1 MASKTGAVASMTG
14 FASASSPTPLGLLSV
29 EVRSVNSRFLDLSLR
44 VGDELRLFEP
54 MLREAVAGA
63 VARGKVELRL
73 WIQRHGQPPPP
84 RVNDEALREFAA
96 LAETL
101 RAAVPHAAPVS
112 VADMLAW
119 PGVVE
124 TPTVD
129 GEALR
134 GALQTTLDDALSAL
148 TASRQREGAA
158 LHAILTERCDAID
171 AIVAQMRPRVPE
183 ILAGLE
189 RKLAERLT
197 QALTPA
203 LEGGSVSREEIV
215 DRIRQEVTLYGLRA
229 DVDEEL
235 KRLATH
241 VAEVRRVLKAGGAVG
256 RRLDFL
262 MQELNR
268 EANTLGSK
276 ASAIDLTQAAV
287 ELKLAIEQMREQ
299 IQNLE

>member
-1 MASKTGAVASMTG
+1 MTG
-14 FASASSPTPLGLLSV
+14 FAMASRPSPLGLLTV
-29 EVRSVNSRFLDLSLR
+29 ELRSVNSRFLDLSLR
-44 VGDELRLFEP
+44 VGDELRSFEP
-54 MLREAVAGA
+54 MLRESIGSAI
-63 VARGKVELRL
+63 ARGKVDCRV
-73 WIQRHGQPPPP
+73 WIQRQQQLAA
-84 RVNDEALREFAA
+84 RINDDALAQFAA
-96 LAETL
+96 LAVRL
-101 RAAVPHAAPVS
+101 RQALPEARPVS

-119 PGVVE
+119 PGLVE
-124 TPTVD
+124 APAADSTALAD
-129 GEALR
+129 ALQAALDEALA
-134 GALQTTLDDALSAL
+134 ALQS
-148 TASRQREGAA
+148 SRRREGTA
-158 LHAILTERCDAID
+158 LRRVLLERCDAVD
-171 AIVAQMRPRVPE
+171 AIVVQLRPRVPE
-183 ILAGLE
+183 ILAALE
-189 RKLAERLT
+189 RKLSERLN

-203 LEGGSVSREEIV
+203 LAGGTVSREEIV

-241 VAEVRRVLKAGGAVG
+241 VTEVRRVLDAGGAVG

-287 ELKLAIEQMREQ
+287 ELKISIEQMREQ

>member
-1 MASKTGAVASMTG
+1 MTG
-14 FASASSPTPLGLLSV
+14 FASASRPTPLGLLSL
-29 EVRSVNSRFLDLSLR
+29 ELRSVNSRFLDLSLR
-44 VGDELRLFEP
+44 VADELRNFEP
-54 MLREAVAGA
+54 ILRESIGA
-63 VARGKVELRL
+63 AIARGKVDCRL
-73 WIQRHGQPPPP
+73 WIQRQTQPIAPRINDDALAQFVALATRLRQTLPDSQPP
-84 RVNDEALREFAA
+84 
-96 LAETL
+96 T
-101 RAAVPHAAPVS
+101 

-124 TPTVD
+124 TQPLD
-129 GEALR
+129 GEAL
-134 GALQTTLDDALSAL
+134 GNALQAALAEAIAAL
-148 TASRQREGAA
+148 QASRQREGEA
-158 LHAILTERCDAID
+158 LRRILVERCDAID
-171 AIVAQMRPRVPE
+171 AIAFSLRPRVPE
-183 ILAGLE
+183 ILAALE
-189 RKLAERLT
+189 RKLGERLN

-203 LEGGSVSREEIV
+203 LAGGSVSREEIV

-241 VAEVRRVLKAGGAVG
+241 VTEVRRVLDQGGAAG

>member
-1 MASKTGAVASMTG
+1 MTG
-14 FASASSPTPLGLLSV
+14 FATASRPSPLGLLTV
-29 EVRSVNSRFLDLSLR
+29 ELRSVNSRFLDLSLR
-44 VGDELRLFEP
+44 VGDELRSFEP
-54 MLREAVAGA
+54 MLRESIGGA
-63 VARGKVELRL
+63 IARGKVDCRV
-73 WIQRHGQPPPP
+73 WIQRQQQLAA
-84 RVNDEALREFAA
+84 RINDDALAQFAA
-96 LAETL
+96 LAVRL
-101 RAAVPHAAPVS
+101 RQALPEARPVS

-119 PGVVE
+119 PGLVE
-124 TPTVD
+124 APAADSTALAD
-129 GEALR
+129 ALQAALDEALA
-134 GALQTTLDDALSAL
+134 ALQS
-148 TASRQREGAA
+148 SRRREGTA
-158 LHAILTERCDAID
+158 LRRVLLERCDAVD
-171 AIVAQMRPRVPE
+171 AIVVQLRPRVPE
-183 ILAGLE
+183 ILAALE
-189 RKLAERLT
+189 RKLSERLN

-203 LEGGSVSREEIV
+203 LAGGTVSREEIV

-241 VAEVRRVLKAGGAVG
+241 VTEVRRVLDAGGAVG

-287 ELKLAIEQMREQ
+287 ELKISIEQMREQ

>member
-1 MASKTGAVASMTG
+1 MTG
-14 FASASSPTPLGLLSV
+14 FAVATRPTPLGLLSV
-29 EVRSVNSRFLDLSLR
+29 ELRSVNSRFLDVSLR
-44 VGDELRLFEP
+44 VADELRSFEP
-54 MLREAVAGA
+54 LLREAIGA
-63 VARGKVELRL
+63 AIARGKVDCRL
-73 WIQRHGQPPPP
+73 WVQRQAQAAAP
-84 RVNDEALREFAA
+84 RINDEALAQFAA
-96 LAETL
+96 IAAHLH
-101 RAAVPHAAPVS
+101 RAVPGAAPAS

-124 TPTVD
+124 SPAVD
-129 GEALR
+129 LDAVGTALGAALEEALAALR
-134 GALQTTLDDALSAL
+134 GT
-148 TASRQREGAA
+148 RQREGDA
-158 LHAILTERCDAID
+158 LRRILSERCDAID
-171 AIVAQMRPRVPE
+171 AIVANLRPRVPE
-183 ILAGLE
+183 ILAALE
-189 RKLAERLT
+189 KKLSERLG

-203 LEGGSVSREEIV
+203 LAGGTVSKEEIV

-241 VAEVRRVLKAGGAVG
+241 VTEVRRVLAAGGAVG

>member
-1 MASKTGAVASMTG
+1 MTG
-14 FASASSPTPLGLLSV
+14 FAAAARPTPLGVLSI
-29 EVRSVNSRFLDLSLR
+29 ELRSVNSRFLDLSLR
-44 VGDELRLFEP
+44 VADELRNFEP
-54 MLREAVAGA
+54 MLREAVGA
-63 VARGKVELRL
+63 AIARGKVDCRL
-73 WIQRHGQPPPP
+73 WVQRQSQPAAPQI
-84 RVNDEALREFAA
+84 NAEALRLFAQ
-96 LAETL
+96 LTDQL
-101 RAAVPHAAPVS
+101 RAAMPGAAPVT

-124 TPTVD
+124 TPALD
-129 GEALR
+129 NEALR
-134 GALQTTLDDALSAL
+134 ASLQSAMDEALKTLQASRRREGDAL
-148 TASRQREGAA
+148 RG
-158 LHAILTERCDAID
+158 ILLERCDAVD
-171 AIVAQMRPRVPE
+171 AIVVNLRPRVPE
-183 ILAGLE
+183 ILAHLE
-189 RKLAERLT
+189 KKLAERLN

-203 LEGGSVSREEIV
+203 LAGGTVSREEIV

-241 VAEVRRVLKAGGAVG
+241 VTEVRRVLEAGGAVG

>member
-1 MASKTGAVASMTG
+1 MTG
-14 FASASSPTPLGLLSV
+14 FAVAAQPTPLGLLSI
-29 EVRSVNSRFLDLSLR
+29 ELRSVNSRFLDLSLR
-44 VGDELRLFEP
+44 VGDELRSFEP
-54 MLREAVAGA
+54 MLREWIGTA
-63 VARGKVELRL
+63 VARGKVECRI
-73 WIQRHGQPPPP
+73 WVQRQAQAAAP
-84 RVNDEALREFAA
+84 RVNDQALRQFAA
-96 LAETL
+96 LAAQL
-101 RAAVPHAAPVS
+101 RAAVPDAVPVS

-124 TPTVD
+124 APAVD
-129 GEALR
+129 LDAVGSALAAALKDALAALQSTRQREGEALR
-134 GALQTTLDDALSAL
+134 
-148 TASRQREGAA
+148 R
-158 LHAILTERCDAID
+158 ILLERCDAID
-171 AIVAQMRPRVPE
+171 AIVANLRPRVPE
-183 ILAGLE
+183 ILAALE
-189 RKLAERLT
+189 KKLSERLA

-203 LEGGSVSREEIV
+203 LAGGTVSKEELI

-241 VAEVRRVLKAGGAVG
+241 VAEVQRVLTAGGAVG

-268 EANTLGSK
+268 EANTLGAK
-276 ASAIDLTQAAV
+276 ATAIDLTQAAV

>member
-1 MASKTGAVASMTG
+1 MTG
-14 FASASSPTPLGLLSV
+14 FAAAARPTPLGVLSV
-29 EVRSVNSRFLDLSLR
+29 ELRSVNSRFLDLSLR
-44 VGDELRLFEP
+44 VADELRNFEP
-54 MLREAVAGA
+54 MLREAVGA
-63 VARGKVELRL
+63 AIARGKVDCRL
-73 WIQRHGQPPPP
+73 WVQRQAQPSAPQ
-84 RVNDEALREFAA
+84 VNDEAVRQFAQ
-96 LAETL
+96 LTERL
-101 RAAVPHAAPVS
+101 RAAVPGAAPAT

-119 PGVVE
+119 PGLVE
-124 TPTVD
+124 TPALD
-129 GEALR
+129 NEALR
-134 GALQTTLDDALSAL
+134 SALQSALDEALKALQASRRREGDAL
-148 TASRQREGAA
+148 R
-158 LHAILTERCDAID
+158 AILLERCDAID
-171 AIVAQMRPRVPE
+171 AIVVHLRPRVPE
-183 ILAGLE
+183 ILAQLE
-189 RKLAERLT
+189 KKLAERLN
-197 QALTPA
+197 QALMPA
-203 LEGGSVSREEIV
+203 LAGGTVSKEEIV

-241 VAEVRRVLKAGGAVG
+241 VTEVRRVLDAGGAVG

>member
-1 MASKTGAVASMTG
+1 
-14 FASASSPTPLGLLSV
+14 
-29 EVRSVNSRFLDLSLR
+29 
-44 VGDELRLFEP
+44 
-54 MLREAVAGA
+54 
-63 VARGKVELRL
+63 
-73 WIQRHGQPPPP
+73 
-84 RVNDEALREFAA
+84 
-96 LAETL
+96 
-101 RAAVPHAAPVS
+101 
-112 VADMLAW
+112 MLAW